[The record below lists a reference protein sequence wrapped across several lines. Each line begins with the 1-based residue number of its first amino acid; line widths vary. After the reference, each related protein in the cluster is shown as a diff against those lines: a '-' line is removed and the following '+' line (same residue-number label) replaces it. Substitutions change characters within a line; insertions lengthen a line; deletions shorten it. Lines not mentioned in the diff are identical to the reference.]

1 LYIILIA
8 NFIFSNLFYFIYIYI
23 MNRLDDTFQSE
34 LLESLIVLQNTYKD
48 YEKDGRVVGLD
59 VSELEKAFVD
69 AYTECTTIMDK
80 IRGIYNS
87 ITYNDCMNAIENI
100 TERNQ
105 NPENV
110 IKEFNDII
118 NRGTITARGKR
129 KRIKRKTHKNSKRI
143 KRNSK
148 RIKRKSH
155 RRSYRIKKM

>member
-1 LYIILIA
+1 
-8 NFIFSNLFYFIYIYI
+8 

-110 IKEFNDII
+110 IKEFNAIL
-118 NRGTITARGKR
+118 NRGTISAHGKR
-129 KRIKRKTHKNSKRI
+129 KRIKRNSKRI

-155 RRSYRIKKM
+155 RRSYRNKKM